1 LRGDLQA
8 ARDGVG
14 GDELAIGRLRVLDAA
29 APGAHLSQG
38 EVALVL
44 VPRAQEL
51 PANQEI
57 SHVNLWPQKRHA
69 QQACKVVDG
78 SEGGSGS

>member
-1 LRGDLQA
+1 MAGDSQA
-8 ARDGVG
+8 AGDGVG
-14 GDELAIGRLRVLDAA
+14 GDELAVGRLRVLDAA

-51 PANQEI
+51 PTNK
-57 SHVNLWPQKRHA
+57 NF
-69 QQACKVVDG
+69 AC
-78 SEGGSGS
+78 